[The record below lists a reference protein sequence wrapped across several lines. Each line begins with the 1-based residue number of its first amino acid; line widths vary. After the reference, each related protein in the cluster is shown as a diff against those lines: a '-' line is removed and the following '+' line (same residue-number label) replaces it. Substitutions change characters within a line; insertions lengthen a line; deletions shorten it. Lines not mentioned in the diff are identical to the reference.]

1 MKVRFVLIGR
11 SPRFSLWRRSN
22 IVFSSRTIIC
32 SCNQFIPNTLVYA
45 SWQLNTKTF
54 LLEKIH
60 CTRYKTCT
68 ILSQD
73 INVEQL
79 LKLFYIHMYRRI
91 QIKFIGQIEKKTHQK
106 CTFEGPSNLLGL
118 TEKYQ
123 LTGIDFSMQAA

>member
-1 MKVRFVLIGR
+1 M
-11 SPRFSLWRRSN
+11 
-22 IVFSSRTIIC
+22 TIKH
-32 SCNQFIPNTLVYA
+32 
-45 SWQLNTKTF
+45 KTF

-91 QIKFIGQIEKKTHQK
+91 QVKFIGQIEKKNTKSVPLKAPQT
-106 CTFEGPSNLLGL
+106 CWV
-118 TEKYQ
+118 
-123 LTGIDFSMQAA
+123 